1 MTAIDQSL
9 NIFQNAHFDETI
21 IKSDIHTYLPYGS
34 FNYGLSDEIRIL
46 IQSQDLITAT
56 YDSFLYIEGK
66 IQRKNEDAG
75 KSCALTNNF
84 PAFLFEEI
92 RYELGGQKVDVC
104 RNPGITSA
112 LKGYIS
118 YTSSES
124 KGLHHCG
131 WAPNNNDDEPLQVEY
146 IKKAGDLEKYF
157 AVCIPLKH
165 IFGSMEDY
173 RQVIV
178 NMRQELILIRSRS
191 DADCY
196 AGQADASITLN
207 KIQWKVPHVTLSD
220 SAKLALFERINKNT
234 AITIPFRQWELYE
247 LPALKQAQS
256 DVWQIKTST
265 QLEKPRWAIVAFQRG
280 AKFSKEAKA
289 AHFHNVKIRNLKLHL
304 NSESYPYE
312 AMQLDFNANK
322 YIVAYQNYINF
333 RREYYAKEEQDALFD
348 YWQFKTCPIFVMDCS
363 KQNETLKYSTV
374 DVKLEMETVEAAFEP
389 GIVAYCLILH
399 DALVQYNPLTG
410 EVKKL

>member
-1 MTAIDQSL
+1 MAVDSL
-9 NIFQNAHFDETI
+9 NVFQDVHFDETI

-34 FNYGLSDEIRIL
+34 SNYGPSDEIRIL

-56 YDSFLYIEGK
+56 FDSFLYIEGK
-66 IQRKNEDAG
+66 IERKNEDAG
-75 KSCALTNNF
+75 KTCSLTNNF

-118 YTSSES
+118 YTSNES
-124 KGLHHCG
+124 KGLHHLG
-131 WAPNNNDDEPLQVEY
+131 WSPKNEEPLQVEY
-146 IKKAGDLEKYF
+146 TKNAKDLEKHF

-196 AGQADASITLN
+196 QGEAIATITLS
-207 KIQWKVPHVTLSD
+207 KIQWKVAHVTLSD
-220 SAKLALFERINKNT
+220 SAKLGLFERINANA
-234 AITIPFRQWELYE
+234 AITMPFRQWELYE

-256 DVWQIKTST
+256 DIWQIKTST

-280 AKFSKEAKA
+280 KKFSKAAKA
-289 AHFHNVKIRNLKLHL
+289 ADFDNVNIRNLKLHL

-312 AMQLDFNANK
+312 AMHLDFNANK
-322 YIVAYQNYINF
+322 YITAYQNYINF
-333 RREYYAKEEQDALFD
+333 RRDYYAKEEQDALFD
-348 YWQFKTCPIFVMDCS
+348 YSHFKTCPIFVMDCS
-363 KQNETLKYSTV
+363 KQNETLKLSTV
-374 DVKLEMETVEAAFEP
+374 DVKLEMEAVEAFEA